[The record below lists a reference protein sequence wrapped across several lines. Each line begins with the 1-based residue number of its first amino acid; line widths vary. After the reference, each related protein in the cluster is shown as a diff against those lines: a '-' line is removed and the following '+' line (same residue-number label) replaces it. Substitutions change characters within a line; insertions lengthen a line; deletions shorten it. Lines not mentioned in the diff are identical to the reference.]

1 MPPGIKVDEI
11 VEVFSGIGKLTR
23 ERPKG
28 RGVFKDQILQCASR
42 RPRGERGLAKFGM
55 QPLTSTGHPLGSR
68 LCVKIYEGGK
78 DAVIQYEESQAAHAA
93 PAFFDGEEWKG
104 VHIKVRTRFIC

>member
-1 MPPGIKVDEI
+1 MH
-11 VEVFSGIGKLTR
+11 THTHTHAH
-23 ERPKG
+23 RPYK
-28 RGVFKDQILQCASR
+28 
-42 RPRGERGLAKFGM
+42 
-55 QPLTSTGHPLGSR
+55 
-68 LCVKIYEGGK
+68 VKIYEGGK